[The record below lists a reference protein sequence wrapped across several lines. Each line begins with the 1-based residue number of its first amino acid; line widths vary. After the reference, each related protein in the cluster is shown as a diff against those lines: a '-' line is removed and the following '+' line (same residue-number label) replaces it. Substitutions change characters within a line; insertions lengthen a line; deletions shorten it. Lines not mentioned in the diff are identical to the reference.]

1 MLEILQF
8 IFSSFWVWLG
18 VTILGYLVLEAVCD
32 LVKSVYSILAHDNT
46 LRQEAMTQII
56 KNNILSNQ
64 DTTTLQKITQ
74 VYAIIIY
81 SHELKHCDKQKVIE
95 TAKKIEESKM

>member
-18 VTILGYLVLEAVCD
+18 VTILVYLVLKAVCD

-56 KNNILSNQ
+56 KNILSNQ
-64 DTTTLQKITQ
+64 DTTSFQKITQ

-81 SHELKHCDKQKVIE
+81 SHELKHCNKQKVIE
-95 TAKKIEESKM
+95 MARKIEESKM